1 MYHHEISCVQR
12 PLDFP
17 EGESEL
23 VSGFNAKY
31 GSGGFALLTHN
42 VKENISLTRQLH
54 LWTSQKVVRR
64 PNLQKFV

>member
-1 MYHHEISCVQR
+1 MYHHEMR

-17 EGESEL
+17 VGESEL

-31 GSGGFALLTHN
+31 GSGCFALLTHN
-42 VKENISLTRQLH
+42 VKENIALTRQLH
-54 LWTSQKVVRR
+54 LCTSQKVVRR